1 MIFILTGSKCSK
13 IATFTPVDGNT
24 ITCYTNGN
32 LGGTIMYKCSVKAQL
47 VVDQVRAR
55 CQADTQTNNKWTGRS
70 GNYMY
75 IMGRENADGKATGV
89 VHKIAE
95 DGTHKLC
102 GSFKIM
108 SDGLITRFTGLSKA
122 DWNNFMNSA
131 EAEYKNKYS
140 ETATTEPTAE
150 KVAV

>member
-1 MIFILTGSKCSK
+1 MQAFLQVDCLPL
-13 IATFTPVDGNT
+13 PV
-24 ITCYTNGN
+24 IIVVTNRRKN
-32 LGGTIMYKCSVKAQL
+32 MYKCSVKAQL
-47 VVDQVRAR
+47 VMDQVRSR
-55 CQADTQTNNKWTGRS
+55 CQEDTQTNNKWRGRS

-95 DGTHKLC
+95 DGSHKLC

-108 SDGLITRFTGLSKA
+108 SDGIITRFTGLSKA
-122 DWNNFMNSA
+122 DWNNAMRNA
-131 EAEYKNKYS
+131 ETEYNNKYS
-140 ETATTEPTAE
+140 TTETTATEQ